1 MSTKLRLAIVAILLA
16 MDVTLAA
23 SPSDKAS
30 GTGGSKNT
38 ILASSKRY
46 EAFERKLSSYRS
58 LSENATVATQTAR
71 SLFQMGKSAPP
82 SLGGLV
88 LEASCAA
95 FIACGADASYADAR
109 KALGNPKDFES
120 RVLDCCQICGGAGR
134 IDEDCRE
141 CHGSGRCPVPSCNGG
156 RRYVPKLGV
165 VSCPTCKGTSRCQDC
180 RGTGKQRMR
189 CASCGG
195 VGRKINRDSAQELYR
210 ERIDAAIEECRRHEV
225 VVVSDIGGSGTTL
238 AKATAD
244 ALVNAVR
251 KIHGPDAAATQ
262 KILGTGDKTIVKDYM
277 VTSKEENESGLF
289 EVRANVL
296 VAKVLQGAA
305 SGGNTSD
312 RFFDKTIAGG
322 RHPADNTSP
331 RVSSV
336 DSRNMHGASIGAL
349 NPGDEVSFRYLGG
362 EWTNWRNNTR
372 HKSPDDPMSDT
383 VCRLA
388 IINQDDPKAV
398 VAVVPTSTAHKAF
411 HFSVPRNGTYAVR
424 MNEDLYEYGM
434 EAGEDNDGSVRYE
447 IQITRASGSA
457 PFDSAGLFGDERWN

>member
-16 MDVTLAA
+16 MDVALAA

-225 VVVSDIGGSGTTL
+225 VVREPSL
-238 AKATAD
+238 AHHPSERLLAHRAPRVGVKC
-244 ALVNAVR
+244 
-251 KIHGPDAAATQ
+251 AAARAHGSY
-262 KILGTGDKTIVKDYM
+262 LCLKT
-277 VTSKEENESGLF
+277 
-289 EVRANVL
+289 
-296 VAKVLQGAA
+296 
-305 SGGNTSD
+305 
-312 RFFDKTIAGG
+312 
-322 RHPADNTSP
+322 
-331 RVSSV
+331 
-336 DSRNMHGASIGAL
+336 
-349 NPGDEVSFRYLGG
+349 
-362 EWTNWRNNTR
+362 
-372 HKSPDDPMSDT
+372 KST
-383 VCRLA
+383 C
-388 IINQDDPKAV
+388 
-398 VAVVPTSTAHKAF
+398 TA
-411 HFSVPRNGTYAVR
+411 
-424 MNEDLYEYGM
+424 
-434 EAGEDNDGSVRYE
+434 
-447 IQITRASGSA
+447 
-457 PFDSAGLFGDERWN
+457 